1 MTHFKKSPGG
11 RSPSTAHMP
20 RGSGKMS
27 SKPMSQSTSNN
38 NMTQNSGNA
47 IGKGCRSFSNTLG
60 KTPGKK

>member
-11 RSPSTAHMP
+11 RSPSTSHMP

-27 SKPMSQSTSNN
+27 SKSMSKSTSSN
-38 NMTQNSGNA
+38 NMTHNSSNA
-47 IGKGCRSFSNTLG
+47 IGKNCRSFHNTLG